1 MFDKRFFARYAE
13 GSISSVQE
21 NLGAHSNIV
30 GGSTAKR
37 VIACPASVKL
47 CQKMPPQLE
56 SEHEIGR
63 AHV

>member
-1 MFDKRFFARYAE
+1 M
-13 GSISSVQE
+13 
-21 NLGAHSNIV
+21 NHSNIV

-56 SEHEIGR
+56 SEHAARGTLLHNVMAELWSSTKNPSR
-63 AHV
+63 